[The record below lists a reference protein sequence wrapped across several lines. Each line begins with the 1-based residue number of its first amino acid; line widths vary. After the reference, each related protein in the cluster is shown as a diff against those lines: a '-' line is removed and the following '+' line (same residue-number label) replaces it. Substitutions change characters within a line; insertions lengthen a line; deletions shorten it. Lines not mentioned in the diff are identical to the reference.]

1 MQSNWQLGKRGFQ
14 SSLDQT
20 KMMEL
25 LLVFSQNGW
34 KLEPARKMLAE
45 RYEVE
50 LNPRTI
56 GRYKRDLKALWERV
70 DHSLDDTAEWA
81 DFSTLADLGIPPGRL
96 RQLHSMWRTIERA
109 YLKND
114 LIPIRPTYRSVRW
127 WAFVIEYY
135 GEIIGDLGD
144 RIHVAEQYTTREM
157 VNDLLEGNVGT
168 DDLDKWL
175 LYQPWEN
182 PQKEAD
188 YLQDIS
194 VGVIDPLDETRARG
208 SFMPLKD
215 GVNETQH
222 SSQPEIDLA
231 AVNKLLADAAKPY
244 LLPSQILNELTEKT
258 TERIARALRPTPVD
272 STTSESSGV
281 SFSSWKLV
289 E

>member
-1 MQSNWQLGKRGFQ
+1 
-14 SSLDQT
+14 
-20 KMMEL
+20 
-25 LLVFSQNGW
+25 
-34 KLEPARKMLAE
+34 
-45 RYEVE
+45 
-50 LNPRTI
+50 
-56 GRYKRDLKALWERV
+56 
-70 DHSLDDTAEWA
+70 
-81 DFSTLADLGIPPGRL
+81 
-96 RQLHSMWRTIERA
+96 MWRTIDRA

-215 GVNETQH
+215 WVNETQH